1 MFDGKLR
8 FRVRDPAW
16 LSSRARNAV
25 RRPMFIGVI
34 AACVVALAVLSL
46 VLAPRHR
53 RRPGPVPSTAI
64 VKVDTLPLVQALA
77 VSKSR
82 VESADSAL
90 LIVRQ
95 EVRTATAKPKIDSLD
110 PKVLRRHDSLTNVLT
125 ELQGLIGKV
134 ETAPLPTSYR
144 ALAAS
149 PALISNPQVI
159 ALLDSLR
166 EIEKEREGLGA
177 AGGADPMFVALTS
190 RLTEIGRSIE
200 AVASARR
207 DSLRSTITMITAPS
221 QQVVE
226 ERAAAPDTM
235 PWVAERDSA
244 LSAVS
249 TATAD
254 VAAARRQVA
263 DNRRET
269 EAAQEI
275 SVITAGPFAMVVAA
289 AIFGIVFGFA
299 GALRSEFRAPTVA
312 DGPEVERVTGA
323 RIMATVVPVPRT
335 AELERRQANRVAPR
349 YLDAKADSYQLAY
362 LHVEQSVATPDI
374 VAIIG
379 DDADVSAIVA
389 MNLAAIAAE
398 DARSVLVIDAAGRSA
413 AIRSL
418 LPVSESGDLA
428 EIITGRHSWVDATAH
443 VSVGRD
449 KLIDVVT
456 GTRPA
461 DPAALIELLNRDEQR
476 LGKYYDTVFVV
487 AGLDLVP
494 SLVNDHS
501 VGGTVITAT
510 VGRTPLAAVV
520 QATTPLRER
529 ARQVFGVV
537 LWDGP
542 PPRLAA
548 RAQRRTGGD
557 RKERPQVAQ
566 TAPPLAPRGAT

>member
-1 MFDGKLR
+1 MFDGKLT
-8 FRVRDPAW
+8 FRIRDPAW
-16 LSSRARNAV
+16 LSSRARNAA

-53 RRPGPVPSTAI
+53 RRPGPMPSTEI
-64 VKVDTLPLVQALA
+64 IKVDTVPIVQALA
-77 VSKSR
+77 EAKSR
-82 VESADSAL
+82 VQSADSAL
-90 LIVRQ
+90 LIVRRQ
-95 EVRTATAKPKIDSLD
+95 ELAASAKPKIDSLD
-110 PKVLRRHDSLTNVLT
+110 PKLLKRHDSLTNVLT
-125 ELQGLIGKV
+125 ELQSLIGKV

-149 PALISNPQVI
+149 PALISSPQI
-159 ALLDSLR
+159 NALLDSLR
-166 EIEKEREGLGA
+166 EIEKDRESLGA
-177 AGGADPMFVALTS
+177 ESGADPMFVALTS

-200 AVASARR
+200 AVASERR
-207 DSLRSTITMITAPS
+207 DSLRSTITMMTTPS
-221 QQVVE
+221 KQVVE

-244 LSAVS
+244 ISAVG
-249 TATAD
+249 TATSD
-254 VAAARRQVA
+254 LAAARRQLG
-263 DNRRET
+263 DNQRAI

-289 AIFGIVFGFA
+289 AIFGIAFGFA

-312 DGPEVERVTGA
+312 DGPEIERVTGA
-323 RIMATVVPVPRT
+323 RIMATVTPVPRT
-335 AELERRQANRVAPR
+335 AELERRQANRVAPK

-398 DARSVLVIDAAGRSA
+398 DARSVLVIDSAGRSA

-418 LPVSESGDLA
+418 VPVSGSGDLA
-428 EIITGRHSWVDATAH
+428 EIVSDHHSWVDATSH

-449 KLIDVVT
+449 KLVDVVT
-456 GTRPA
+456 GARPVA
-461 DPAALIELLNRDEQR
+461 AAALIELLKRDKQR

-487 AGLDLVP
+487 AGLDLVA
-494 SLVNDHS
+494 SLVDDDS

-510 VGRTPLAAVV
+510 IGRTPLANVLL
-520 QATTPLRER
+520 ATNALREKG
-529 ARQVFGVV
+529 RQVFGVI

-542 PPRLAA
+542 PPRLVA
-548 RAQRRTGGD
+548 RAQRRLGGD
-557 RKERPQVAQ
+557 RKA
-566 TAPPLAPRGAT
+566 TAPPVASAQPAD

>member
-1 MFDGKLR
+1 MFDGKLT
-8 FRVRDPAW
+8 FRIRDPAW
-16 LSSRARNAV
+16 LSSRARNAA
-25 RRPMFIGVI
+25 RRPMFIAVI
-34 AACVVALAVLSL
+34 AACVVALALLSL

-53 RRPGPVPSTAI
+53 RRPGPMPSTAI
-64 VKVDTLPLVQALA
+64 IKVDTLPIAEALA

-82 VESADSAL
+82 VGSADSAL
-90 LIVRQ
+90 VIVRQ
-95 EVRTATAKPKIDSLD
+95 QVLAATAKPKTDSLD
-110 PKVLRRHDSLTNVLT
+110 PKLLRRHDSLTNVLT
-125 ELQGLIGKV
+125 ELQSLIGKV

-149 PALISNPQVI
+149 PALISNPQII

-166 EIEKEREGLGA
+166 DVEKDRESLGS

-200 AVASARR
+200 AVASERR

-221 QQVVE
+221 KQVVE

-235 PWVAERDSA
+235 PWVSERDSA
-244 LSAVS
+244 LSAVG
-249 TATAD
+249 TATTD
-254 VAAARRQVA
+254 LAAARRQLA
-263 DNRRET
+263 DNQREI

-275 SVITAGPFAMVVAA
+275 SVITASPFAMVVAA

-312 DGPEVERVTGA
+312 DGPELERVTGA
-323 RIMATVVPVPRT
+323 RIMATVVPVPRPS
-335 AELERRQANRVAPR
+335 ELERRQANRIAPK

-362 LHVEQSVATPDI
+362 LHVEQSVATPDV

-413 AIRSL
+413 ASRSL
-418 LPVSESGDLA
+418 LPVTGAGDLS
-428 EIITGRHSWVDATAH
+428 EIISGHRSWVDVTAH

-456 GTRPA
+456 GARA
-461 DPAALIELLNRDEQR
+461 AAPAALVELLNRDKQR

-487 AGLDLVP
+487 GGLDLVP
-494 SLVNDHS
+494 SLVDDHS

-520 QATTPLRER
+520 QATNALREK
-529 ARQVFGVV
+529 ARQVFGII

-548 RAQRRTGGD
+548 RARRRTGGD
-557 RKERPQVAQ
+557 RKA
-566 TAPPLAPRGAT
+566 TAPPLASPRPSVT

>member
-1 MFDGKLR
+1 MFDSNR
-8 FRVRDPAW
+8 TFRIRDPAW
-16 LSSRARNAV
+16 LSCRARNAA
-25 RRPMFIGVI
+25 RRPLFIAVI

-46 VLAPRHR
+46 ILAPRHR
-53 RRPGPVPSTAI
+53 RRPGPMPSTAI
-64 VKVDTLPLVQALA
+64 IKVDTVPLVQALT

-90 LIVRQ
+90 VIVRRQ
-95 EVRTATAKPKIDSLD
+95 VLAATATPKIDSLD
-110 PKVLRRHDSLTNVLT
+110 PKLLKRHDSLTNVLT

-149 PALISNPQVI
+149 PALISNPQIV

-166 EIEKEREGLGA
+166 DVERDRESLGS
-177 AGGADPMFVALTS
+177 AGGADPRFVTLTS

-200 AVASARR
+200 AVAAERR

-221 QQVVE
+221 KQVVE

-244 LSAVS
+244 LSAVG
-249 TATAD
+249 TATVD
-254 VAAARRQVA
+254 LAAARRQLA
-263 DNRRET
+263 DNRREI

-275 SVITAGPFAMVVAA
+275 SVISAGPFAMVVAA
-289 AIFGIVFGFA
+289 AIFGIAIGFA

-312 DGPEVERVTGA
+312 DGPELERVTGA
-323 RIMATVVPVPRT
+323 RVMATVIPVPRT
-335 AELERRQANRVAPR
+335 SELERRQANRVAPK
-349 YLDAKADSYQLAY
+349 YLDTKADSYQLAY
-362 LHVEQSVATPDI
+362 LHVEQSVATPDV

-418 LPVSESGDLA
+418 LPVSGSGDLS
-428 EIITGRHSWVDATAH
+428 EIIANSRSWVDATAH

-456 GTRPA
+456 GARA
-461 DPAALIELLNRDEQR
+461 AAPAALIELLNRDKQR

-487 AGLDLVP
+487 GGLDLVP
-494 SLVNDHS
+494 SLVDDHS

-510 VGRTPLAAVV
+510 VGRTPLAEVV
-520 QATTPLRER
+520 RATNALREKT
-529 ARQVFGVV
+529 RQVFGVV

-557 RKERPQVAQ
+557 RKATP
-566 TAPPLAPRGAT
+566 PPLASPQPSVT

>member
-1 MFDGKLR
+1 MFDGKLT
-8 FRVRDPAW
+8 FRIRDPAW
-16 LSSRARNAV
+16 LSSRARNAA
-25 RRPMFIGVI
+25 RRPMFIAVI

-53 RRPGPVPSTAI
+53 RRPGPMPSTAI
-64 VKVDTLPLVQALA
+64 VTVDTLPIVQALA

-90 LIVRQ
+90 VIVRQ
-95 EVRTATAKPKIDSLD
+95 QVLAATAKPKIDSLD
-110 PKVLRRHDSLTNVLT
+110 PRLLKRHDSLTNVLT

-149 PALISNPQVI
+149 PALISNPQIV

-166 EIEKEREGLGA
+166 DIEKDRESLGA
-177 AGGADPMFVALTS
+177 AGGGDPMFVALTS
-190 RLTEIGRSIE
+190 RLTEIGRAIE
-200 AVASARR
+200 AVASERR

-221 QQVVE
+221 KQVVE

-244 LSAVS
+244 LSALG
-249 TATAD
+249 TATTD
-254 VAAARRQVA
+254 LAAARRQLA
-263 DNRRET
+263 ENKRET

-275 SVITAGPFAMVVAA
+275 SMITASPFAMVVAA

-335 AELERRQANRVAPR
+335 SELERRQANRVAPK

-374 VAIIG
+374 VAIVG

-418 LPVSESGDLA
+418 LPVSGSGDLS
-428 EIITGRHSWVDATAH
+428 EIISGQRSWVDATAH

-456 GTRPA
+456 GARAAAP
-461 DPAALIELLNRDEQR
+461 PALIELLNRDKQR
-476 LGKYYDTVFVV
+476 LGKYYDTVFLVG
-487 AGLDLVP
+487 GLDLVP
-494 SLVNDHS
+494 SLLDDRS

-510 VGRTPLAAVV
+510 VGRTPLAEAIR
-520 QATTPLRER
+520 ATSALREK
-529 ARQVFGVV
+529 ARQVFGVI

-557 RKERPQVAQ
+557 RKPVAPQPLGHA
-566 TAPPLAPRGAT
+566 APAARA

>member
-1 MFDGKLR
+1 MFDGKST
-8 FRVRDPAW
+8 FRIRDPAW
-16 LSSRARNAV
+16 LSSRARNAA
-25 RRPMFIGVI
+25 RRPRFIAVI
-34 AACVVALAVLSL
+34 AACVIALAILSL

-53 RRPGPVPSTAI
+53 RRPGPMPSTET
-64 VKVDTLPLVQALA
+64 VKVDTVPIVQALA
-77 VSKSR
+77 TSTSR
-82 VESADSAL
+82 VQSADSAL
-90 LIVRQ
+90 VIVRRQ
-95 EVRTATAKPKIDSLD
+95 VLAASAKPKIDSLD
-110 PKVLRRHDSLTNVLT
+110 PKLLRRHDSLTNVLT

-149 PALISNPQVI
+149 PALISNPQIV
-159 ALLDSLR
+159 ALLDTLR
-166 EIEKEREGLGA
+166 EVEKDREGLGA

-200 AVASARR
+200 AVASERR
-207 DSLRSTITMITAPS
+207 DSLRSTITQITAPS
-221 QQVVE
+221 KQVIE

-244 LSAVS
+244 LSAVGM
-249 TATAD
+249 ATTD
-254 VAAARRQVA
+254 LAAARRQLA
-263 DNRRET
+263 DYKREV

-275 SVITAGPFAMVVAA
+275 SVITASPFAMVVAA
-289 AIFGIVFGFA
+289 AIFGVVFGFA
-299 GALRSEFRAPTVA
+299 GALRSEFRAPTIG
-312 DGPEVERVTGA
+312 DGSELERVSGV
-323 RIMATVVPVPRT
+323 RLMAAVVPVTRT
-335 AELERRQANRVAPR
+335 AEVERRQANRIAPK
-349 YLDAKADSYQLAY
+349 YLDTKADSYQLAY
-362 LHVEQSVATPDI
+362 LHVEQSVATPDV
-374 VAIIG
+374 VAIVG

-418 LPVSESGDLA
+418 LPVSGTGDLS
-428 EIITGRHSWVDATAH
+428 EIISGHRSWVDATAH

-456 GTRPA
+456 GVRVA
-461 DPAALIELLNRDEQR
+461 DPSSLVALLNRDKQR

-494 SLVNDHS
+494 ALADDHS

-510 VGRTPLAAVV
+510 VGRTALAEVV
-520 QATTPLRER
+520 RATTALRET
-529 ARQVFGVV
+529 ARQVFGVIR
-537 LWDGP
+537 WDGA

-557 RKERPQVAQ
+557 RKATAAPQVSAQ
-566 TAPPLAPRGAT
+566 PAA